1 LTKKSIDSD
10 SHLSKKIFNE
20 YEEGVGKIFYAEK
33 VGVGAVPFFISF
45 LLFLIFSA
53 LSGLVALSVA
63 PLVPGDL
70 VLAASQ
76 TSQPRNS
83 AITAIWY

>member
-1 LTKKSIDSD
+1 MQKRLVLKLF
-10 SHLSKKIFNE
+10 LSSSLSYF
-20 YEEGVGKIFYAEK
+20 
-33 VGVGAVPFFISF
+33 
-45 LLFLIFSA
+45 FLIFSA
-53 LSGLVALSVA
+53 ISGLVTVSVA

-83 AITAIWY
+83 VIIAIWY